1 MATAEL
7 IVKRLNFMRS
17 QIHLVHPAGHAFRA
31 AVVAGIGDPGPDRAR
46 LRIQAGQLT
55 DASYK

>member
-1 MATAEL
+1 
-7 IVKRLNFMRS
+7 MRS
-17 QIHLVHPAGHAFRA
+17 QIHLVHPAGNAFRA